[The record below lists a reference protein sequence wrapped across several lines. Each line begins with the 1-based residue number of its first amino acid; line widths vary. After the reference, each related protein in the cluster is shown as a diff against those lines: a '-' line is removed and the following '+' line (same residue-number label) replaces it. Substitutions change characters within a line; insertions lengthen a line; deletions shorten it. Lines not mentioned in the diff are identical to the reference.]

1 MLRHNVRSREV
12 AFMTHVAKDDC
23 ETQLRVTKG
32 KTFNTRGGVKEE
44 TDHRFLEHWRSTAP
58 PGAS

>member
-1 MLRHNVRSREV
+1 
-12 AFMTHVAKDDC
+12 MTHVAKDDC